1 MRNSVDI
8 CLHWTVWRSRRLPLA
23 LGLAFLEGVS
33 ELTGGGIARFDM
45 VRMILWDVHVVRGV
59 TMDLDRCSVMMRGVN
74 MNRYDKWGQL

>member
-33 ELTGGGIARFDM
+33 ELTGGGIARLSFSG
-45 VRMILWDVHVVRGV
+45 I
-59 TMDLDRCSVMMRGVN
+59 
-74 MNRYDKWGQL
+74 

>member
-1 MRNSVDI
+1 VRNSVDI

-45 VRMILWDVHVVRGV
+45 VGMILWDVHVVGGV
-59 TMDLDRCSVMMRGVN
+59 TMDSDRCSVMMRGVN

>member
-33 ELTGGGIARFDM
+33 ELTGGGRARFDM
-45 VRMILWDVHVVRGV
+45 VGMILWNVHVVRGV
-59 TMDLDRCSVMMRGVN
+59 TMDSDRWSVMMRGVN